1 MIDIVT
7 VVFEQ
12 EIPVLRAQ
20 AQSIALNCQRIGI
33 RNIYVV
39 LNDSETIASQIDPAW
54 WGPFANSVLV
64 IPRTAFSTP
73 FVENGWVSQ
82 QVLKLLAASISYNTY
97 SMIMDAKS
105 LLVKEIDPVEFISDT
120 GQIHTGLLDIYP
132 VFEPSRKITSE
143 LFNIDLKKQL
153 GPGGV
158 PFIMH
163 NDTVRMMIAEITIRT
178 KTSFPYWFQQ
188 QGMLTEFILYSGFVQ
203 FLYGELNVLYSYKI
217 KLGTQ
222 VNLSHDEV
230 DQWNQKFFQM
240 TRLNTFSVSVHR
252 TAWKNMST
260 QQRQEYRD
268 LLLQRGIEA
277 ATDL

>member
-20 AQSIALNCQRIGI
+20 AQSLALYGQKLGI

-39 LNDSETIASQIDPAW
+39 LNDAETIASQINPAW
-54 WGPFANSVLV
+54 WGLLANSVLV

-82 QVLKLLAASISYNTY
+82 QVLKLLAASMSYNTY

-105 LLVKEIDPVEFISDT
+105 LLVKEIDPAEFISDT

-143 LFNIDLKKQL
+143 LFDIDLKKQL

-163 NDTVRMMIAEITIRT
+163 NDTVRMMIAETTIRT

-188 QGMLTEFILYSGFVQ
+188 KGMLTEFILYSGFVQ
-203 FLYGELNVLYSYKI
+203 FLCGGLTVLYSDKN
-217 KLGTQ
+217 KLGVQ
-222 VNLSHDEV
+222 VNVSHDEV

-240 TRLNTFSVSVHR
+240 TRLDTFSVSIHR
-252 TAWKNMST
+252 TAWKNMLP
-260 QQRQEYRD
+260 QQRNEYKEF
-268 LLLQRGIEA
+268 LIQRGIEA
-277 ATDL
+277 AADL

>member
-1 MIDIVT
+1 MIDIIT
-7 VVFEQ
+7 VVFEP

-20 AQSIALNCQRIGI
+20 AQSIALYGQKLGI

-39 LNDSETIASQIDPAW
+39 LNDVETIASQIDPVW
-54 WGPFANSVLV
+54 WGPLANSVLV

-82 QVLKLLAASISYNTY
+82 QVLKLLAASMSYNTY

-105 LLVKEIDPVEFISDT
+105 LLVKEIDPAEFISDT

-132 VFEPSRKITSE
+132 VFEPSRKITSK
-143 LFNIDLKKQL
+143 LFDIDLKKQL

-163 NDTVRMMIAEITIRT
+163 NDTVRMMIAETTMRT
-178 KTSFPYWFQQ
+178 KTSFPFWFQQ

-203 FLYGELNVLYSYKI
+203 FLCGELTVLYSNRN

-222 VNLSHDEV
+222 VNVSHDEV
-230 DQWNQKFFQM
+230 DHWNKKFFQM
-240 TRLNTFSVSVHR
+240 TKPDTFSVSVHR
-252 TAWKNMST
+252 TAWKNMLP
-260 QQRQEYRD
+260 QQRNEYKEF
-268 LLLQRGIEA
+268 LTQRGIEA
-277 ATDL
+277 AADL

>member
-20 AQSIALNCQRIGI
+20 AQSLALYGQKLGI

-39 LNDSETIASQIDPAW
+39 LNDAETIASQINPAW
-54 WGPFANSVLV
+54 WGLLANSVLV

-105 LLVKEIDPVEFISDT
+105 LLVKEIDPAQFISDT

-143 LFNIDLKKQL
+143 LFDIDLKKQL

-163 NDTVRMMIAEITIRT
+163 NDTVRMMIAETTIRT

-188 QGMLTEFILYSGFVQ
+188 KGMLTEFILYSGFVQ
-203 FLYGELNVLYSYKI
+203 FLCGGLTVLYSDKN

-222 VNLSHDEV
+222 VNVSHDEV

-240 TRLNTFSVSVHR
+240 TRLDTFSVSIHR
-252 TAWKNMST
+252 TAWKNMLP
-260 QQRQEYRD
+260 QQRNEYKEF
-268 LLLQRGIEA
+268 LIQRGIEA
-277 ATDL
+277 AADL

>member
-54 WGPFANSVLV
+54 WGPLANNVLV

-82 QVLKLLAASISYNTY
+82 QVLKLITAAMSYNTY
-97 SMIMDAKS
+97 SMILDAKTIFVRE
-105 LLVKEIDPVEFISDT
+105 LDPNNIVDSAGRIQT
-120 GQIHTGLLDIYP
+120 GILPLYP
-132 VFEPSRKITSE
+132 VFAPAKKIVDE
-143 LFNIDLKKQL
+143 LFEMDLQRQV

-158 PFIMH
+158 PCIVH
-163 NDTVRMMIAEITIRT
+163 NDTVRMMIAEVTLRT
-178 KTSFPYWFQQ
+178 RTSFPIWFQS
-188 QGMLTEFILYSGFVQ
+188 QGVLTEF
-203 FLYGELNVLYSYKI
+203 VLYSAFVQHLCGDIGVLYDQHNHLGSIINVAHNETDSWLIKI
-217 KLGTQ
+217 
-222 VNLSHDEV
+222 
-230 DQWNQKFFQM
+230 NQMNKGE
-240 TRLNTFSVSVHR
+240 TLTVSVHR
-252 TAWKNMST
+252 GAWEQLTA

-277 ATDL
+277 ARDL

>member
-20 AQSIALNCQRIGI
+20 AQSLALYGQKLGI

-39 LNDSETIASQIDPAW
+39 LNDAETIASQINPAW
-54 WGPFANSVLV
+54 WGLLANSVLV

-82 QVLKLLAASISYNTY
+82 QVLKLLAASMSYNTY

-105 LLVKEIDPVEFISDT
+105 LLVKEIDPAQFISDT

-143 LFNIDLKKQL
+143 LFDIDLKKQL

-163 NDTVRMMIAEITIRT
+163 NDTVRMMIAETTIRT

-188 QGMLTEFILYSGFVQ
+188 KGMLTEFILYSGFVQ
-203 FLYGELNVLYSYKI
+203 FLCGGLTVLYSDKN

-222 VNLSHDEV
+222 VNVSHDEV

-240 TRLNTFSVSVHR
+240 TRLDTFSVSIHR
-252 TAWKNMST
+252 TAWKNMLP
-260 QQRQEYRD
+260 QQRNEYKEF
-268 LLLQRGIEA
+268 LIQRGIEA
-277 ATDL
+277 AADL

>member
-20 AQSIALNCQRIGI
+20 AQSLALYGQKLGI

-39 LNDSETIASQIDPAW
+39 LNDAETIASQINPAW
-54 WGPFANSVLV
+54 WGPLANSVLV

-82 QVLKLLAASISYNTY
+82 QVLKLLAASMSYNTY

-105 LLVKEIDPVEFISDT
+105 LLVKEIDPAEFISDT

-132 VFEPSRKITSE
+132 VFEPSRKITSD
-143 LFNIDLKKQL
+143 LFDIDLKKQL

-163 NDTVRMMIAEITIRT
+163 NDTVRMMIAETTIRT

-203 FLYGELNVLYSYKI
+203 FLCGDLTVLYSDKN

-222 VNLSHDEV
+222 VNVSHDEV
-230 DQWNQKFFQM
+230 DQWNRKFFQM

-252 TAWKNMST
+252 TAWKNMLT
-260 QQRQEYRD
+260 QQRNEYKEF
-268 LLLQRGIEA
+268 LIQRGIEA
-277 ATDL
+277 AADL

>member
-20 AQSIALNCQRIGI
+20 AQSLALYGQKLGI

-39 LNDSETIASQIDPAW
+39 LNDSETIASQIDSAW
-54 WGPFANSVLV
+54 WGPLANTVLV

-82 QVLKLLAASISYNTY
+82 QVLKLLAASMSYNTH

-105 LLVKEIDPVEFISDT
+105 LLVKEIDPAEFISDT

-143 LFNIDLKKQL
+143 LFDIDLKKQL

-163 NDTVRMMIAEITIRT
+163 NDTVRMMIAETTIRT

-203 FLYGELNVLYSYKI
+203 FLCGDLTVLYSDKN

-222 VNLSHDEV
+222 VNVSHDEV
-230 DQWNQKFFQM
+230 DQWNRKFFQM
-240 TRLNTFSVSVHR
+240 TRLNTFSVSIHR
-252 TAWKNMST
+252 IAWKNMLT
-260 QQRQEYRD
+260 QQRNEYKEF
-268 LLLQRGIEA
+268 LIQRGIEA
-277 ATDL
+277 AADL

>member
-54 WGPFANSVLV
+54 WGPLANNVLV

-82 QVLKLLAASISYNTY
+82 QVLKLITAAMSYNTY
-97 SMIMDAKS
+97 SMILDAKTIFVRELGPNNIVDS
-105 LLVKEIDPVEFISDT
+105 AGRIQT
-120 GQIHTGLLDIYP
+120 GILPLYP
-132 VFEPSRKITSE
+132 VFAPAKKIVDE
-143 LFNIDLKKQL
+143 LFEMDLQRQV

-158 PFIMH
+158 PCIVH
-163 NDTVRMMIAEITIRT
+163 NDTVRMMIAEVTLRT
-178 KTSFPYWFQQ
+178 RTSFPIWFQS
-188 QGMLTEFILYSGFVQ
+188 QGVLTEF
-203 FLYGELNVLYSYKI
+203 VLYSAFVQHLCGDIGVLYDQHNHLGSIINVAHNETDSWLIKI
-217 KLGTQ
+217 
-222 VNLSHDEV
+222 
-230 DQWNQKFFQM
+230 NQMNKGE
-240 TRLNTFSVSVHR
+240 TLTVSVHR
-252 TAWKNMST
+252 GAWEQLTA

-268 LLLQRGIEA
+268 LLIQRGIEA
-277 ATDL
+277 ARDL